1 VTTPL
6 YDEGCSEKSITI
18 GEDDMDHSVD
28 RRKEAREA
36 ATMSTPKKKESSY
49 EWGIRK
55 RNEYSSQLLAKH
67 RAALKLA
74 LEEEQKTKEAEEESK
89 TIDEVKRFRERTRA
103 NYSNTFPIHRIHNE
117 LKRAAGISSRESK
130 MSTEAAIYL
139 SGVMEGI
146 TQLVLESSVKFARA
160 DQWNTIL
167 PSHVMFALRTDKP
180 LDEVCKRG
188 GVIIPFAGANHTA
201 EPELST

>member
-1 VTTPL
+1 
-6 YDEGCSEKSITI
+6 
-18 GEDDMDHSVD
+18 MDHSVD

-55 RNEYSSQLLAKH
+55 RNQYSSQLLAKH

-74 LEEEQKTKEAEEESK
+74 LEEKQKTKEAQEKSK
-89 TIDEVKRFRERTRA
+89 TIDEAKKFKERIRSD
-103 NYSNTFPIHRIHNE
+103 YRKSYPIHTIHNE
-117 LKRAAGISSRESK
+117 LKRAAGIPSWGSK
-130 MSTEAAIYL
+130 ISTEAVIYL

-146 TQLVLESSVKFARA
+146 TQLVLESATKIATA

-188 GVIIPFAGANHTA
+188 GVIIPFAGANRTT
-201 EPELST
+201 EPGPST

>member
-1 VTTPL
+1 MTTPL

-18 GEDDMDHSVD
+18 GDDDMDHSVD

-74 LEEEQKTKEAEEESK
+74 LVDEAKEKSK
-89 TIDEVKRFRERTRA
+89 KEVKKFKKEVITFPVHKIHREMTRA
-103 NYSNTFPIHRIHNE
+103 IGPSAYGS
-117 LKRAAGISSRESK
+117 KISI
-130 MSTEAAIYL
+130 EAAVYL
-139 SGVMEGI
+139 SGVLEGI
-146 TQLVLESSVKFARA
+146 TRLVLWSAVAFAR
-160 DQWNTIL
+160 DDHWNTIL
-167 PSHVMFALRTDKP
+167 PSHVMFALRTDKE

-188 GVIIPFAGANHTA
+188 GVIIPFAGANRTT
-201 EPELST
+201 EPGPST